1 MRCYFLRDN
10 HIEAVHFLKPGS
22 DEDLI
27 QQGKVLFEKGARPG
41 AEDFEIWEGT
51 RFVYCSIDRHGAPLL
66 APTS

>member
-1 MRCYFLRDN
+1 LN
-10 HIEAVHFLKPGS
+10 PGS